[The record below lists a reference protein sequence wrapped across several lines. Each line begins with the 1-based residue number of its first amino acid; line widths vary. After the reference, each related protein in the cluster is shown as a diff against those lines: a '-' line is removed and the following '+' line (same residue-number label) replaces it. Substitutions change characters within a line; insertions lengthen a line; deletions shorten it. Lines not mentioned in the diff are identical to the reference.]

1 MTDRRGTLGSSPRAI
16 MAGSQYGQN
25 TDQDLWSGFSH
36 HGAAASSVPLDYDE
50 QALLQR
56 SLQQVHLDQNGRV
69 DSQFYQ
75 AMPHTMSMSL
85 DAASFWRPQDMT
97 KVKSEESVEET
108 HRRQESYADACDE
121 YERDQVPLSSRGS
134 SSTSMPSRPHAA
146 VEKRYRRTVNTKL
159 QQLHAA
165 IPPSGSFSLDPSER
179 ARSSTDDSEPEQ
191 AAKPVVLDK
200 AIQYTTHLIETYR
213 KYDDDIE
220 MLRQQVREWLGDEN
234 TLSASV
240 DSTKRVG

>member
-1 MTDRRGTLGSSPRAI
+1 MTDGRGIQGNSPRAG
-16 MAGSQYGQN
+16 MASAQYGQN
-25 TDQDLWSGFSH
+25 IEQDLWAGFP
-36 HGAAASSVPLDYDE
+36 HGVATTNVPLDYDE
-50 QALLQR
+50 QTLLQR
-56 SLQQVHLDQNGRV
+56 SLHHVHLHQDGGH
-69 DSQFYQ
+69 DSQLFQ
-75 AMPHTMSMSL
+75 GMPHTMAMPL
-85 DAASFWRPQDMT
+85 DPATFWRQEELAR
-97 KVKSEESVEET
+97 VKNEESAEEV
-108 HRRQESYADACDE
+108 HESYADACDE
-121 YERDQVPLSSRGS
+121 HERDQVPLSSRGS

-200 AIQYTTHLIETYR
+200 AIQYTTHLIGTYR

-220 MLRQQVREWLGDEN
+220 LLRQQVREWLGDER
-234 TLSASV
+234 TSSSPV
-240 DSTKRVG
+240 DSTKRMG